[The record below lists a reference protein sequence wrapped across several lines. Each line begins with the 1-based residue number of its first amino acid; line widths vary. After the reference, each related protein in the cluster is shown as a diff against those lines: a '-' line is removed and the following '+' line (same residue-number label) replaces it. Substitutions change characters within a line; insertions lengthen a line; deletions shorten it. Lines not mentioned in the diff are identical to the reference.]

1 MNEDSLDYYFNGDYL
16 IDEEPPAKT
25 SPGGNNNG
33 DNGGND
39 DDDDA
44 DNTAA
49 VNSKF
54 GSVLGIIFISVLA
67 AVLLGAV
74 IYSLDK
80 RNSLYNQVSS
90 LNTQLH
96 LSEAE
101 NARLQSELESAMSAK
116 NVEDYAENVLGMR
129 KIDSSQI
136 EYIKIRTGDV
146 VTIPEKKESVLTRIK
161 NFFDECVEYFR
172 G

>member
-1 MNEDSLDYYFNGDYL
+1 MNEDSLDYYSGDDYVAG
-16 IDEEPPAKT
+16 EEAPVKPTPVT
-25 SPGGNNNG
+25 SGG
-33 DNGGND
+33 NGGNE
-39 DDDDA
+39 
-44 DNTAA
+44 NNSGGG
-49 VNSKF
+49 NSKF
-54 GSVLGIIFISVLA
+54 GSVLVIIFISVLA
-67 AVLLGAV
+67 AALLGAV

-80 RNSLYNQVSS
+80 RNTLYNRVSELS
-90 LNTQLH
+90 TQLH

-101 NARLQSELESAMSAK
+101 NIRLQSELESEMSAK

-146 VTIPEKKESVLTRIK
+146 VTIPEKKENVFTKIK
-161 NFFDECVEYFR
+161 NFFDDCVEYFR